1 MPFQTPM
8 ETSVVKVGGVFFWF
22 VCFWF
27 YFLLS
32 VAYGYCVL
40 EERSRIGQERN
51 TEVQG
56 GGVYGEFFTTL
67 LNRGPE

>member
-1 MPFQTPM
+1 M
-8 ETSVVKVGGVFFWF
+8 ETSVVKVGCIFFCLF
-22 VCFWF
+22 VCFCF
-27 YFLLS
+27 YFLLC
-32 VAYGYCVL
+32 VAYGYFVL

-56 GGVYGEFFTTL
+56 GRVYGEFFTTL